1 MYIKPVCASG
11 RVDKVT
17 CMDENATDHAI
28 VEARANLS
36 DLLATV
42 RKLRVVRYLTSRGKR
57 QVALV
62 PHELGELVER
72 AGGPDKAAEILR
84 AHLSA
89 DPQ

>member
-1 MYIKPVCASG
+1 
-11 RVDKVT
+11 
-17 CMDENATDHAI
+17 MDENATDHPI

-62 PHELGELVER
+62 PVDLGELVEQV
-72 AGGPDKAAEILR
+72 GGPEKAVEILSQH
-84 AHLSA
+84 A
-89 DPQ
+89 PK